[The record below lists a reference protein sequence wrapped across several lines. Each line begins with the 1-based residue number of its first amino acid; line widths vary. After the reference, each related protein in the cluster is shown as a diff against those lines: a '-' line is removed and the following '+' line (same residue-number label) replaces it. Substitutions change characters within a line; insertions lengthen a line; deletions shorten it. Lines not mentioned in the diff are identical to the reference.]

1 MSPRPRR
8 RAYRV
13 ALIDDPLTPRR
24 QFRSVTHAL
33 REATELSRG
42 DKRVA
47 VWGTGEGAAE
57 VVAVAFDGQ
66 VYVHAKQESTTPT
79 ERMIVYEGQRY
90 QSLPEQESWG
100 GTFKWE
106 RIPIGLVGVV
116 FLIAAVVALWLL
128 GKDRSSPEYLKYGG
142 SALLFGILAFAHL
155 RAALTGRVPQWLEHL
170 ADAGS

>member
-13 ALIDDPLTPRR
+13 ALIDDRLTPRR
-24 QFRSVTHAL
+24 QFRSVTRAL

-57 VVAVAFDGQ
+57 VVAVAFAGQ
-66 VYVHAKQESTTPT
+66 VYVHATQESTAAA
-79 ERMIVYEGQRY
+79 ERTIVYEGQRF
-90 QSLPEQESWG
+90 QSLPEKDSSR

-116 FLIAAVVALWLL
+116 FLIGAVAALWLL
-128 GKDRSSPEYLKYGG
+128 GKDRSSPQYLKYGG
-142 SALLFGILAFAHL
+142 SAALLGILAFAHL
-155 RAALTGRVPQWLEHL
+155 RAALTGRVPQWLEDL